1 MKKRIDYQTIAP
13 KSLNGMYEIE
23 EYVDRSELENSLV
36 ELIKLRVSQ
45 INGCAYSIDVHTKKA
60 REGGETEQ
68 RLYSLS
74 VWRETPYYTERER
87 AALKWTESLTNIAD
101 HAVPDELY
109 EYVRRY
115 FAETELTA
123 LTMAIIAVNGWNRLA
138 ISFRNIPGSYRPELA
153 R

>member
-23 EYVDRSELENSLV
+23 EYVDRSELENTLV
-36 ELIKLRVSQ
+36 ELVKLRVSQ

-74 VWRETPYYTERER
+74 VWRKTPYYTERER
-87 AALKWTESLTNIAD
+87 AALKWAESLTNIAD
-101 HAVPDELY
+101 NAVPDELY

-153 R
+153 K

>member
-23 EYVDRSELENSLV
+23 EYVDRSELENTLV
-36 ELIKLRVSQ
+36 ELVKLRVSQ

-74 VWRETPYYTERER
+74 VWEKTPYYTDRER
-87 AALKWTESLTNIAD
+87 AALKWAESLTNIA
-101 HAVPDELY
+101 HNAVPDELY

-153 R
+153 K

>member
-1 MKKRIDYQTIAP
+1 MKKRIDYQKIAP

-23 EYVDRSELENSLV
+23 EYVDRSELEKSLV
-36 ELIKLRVSQ
+36 ELVKLRVSQ

-74 VWRETPYYTERER
+74 VWKKTPYYTERER
-87 AALKWTESLTNIAD
+87 AALKWAESLTKIAD
-101 HAVPDELY
+101 NAVPDELY

-115 FAETELTA
+115 FSETELTA
-123 LTMAIIAVNGWNRLA
+123 LSMAVIAANGWNRLA